1 MADRR
6 PLALGALLAAS
17 TISTAGT
24 RISAVAVPWLVLET
38 TRDPVLTGLVGTAEI
53 TPYVV
58 LQLLGAPL
66 VDRLGARRT
75 AIAGNVVAGL
85 AMALIPVLHAAGA
98 LSVPIV
104 LSLVFV
110 AGAARGPADAAT
122 QVLVPVAADRAGAP
136 IERAAG
142 LVDGAERLASV
153 LGAVAAGGLIAVV
166 GAADVVLIDAI
177 SFAAGAVLLLLVPA
191 ARAEETPESG
201 LRAYLRDL
209 REGLRFTRTHP
220 LTRSIAVMLVVTNF
234 ADAAVSG
241 LLLLVWARTTGVGS
255 PGLGVVVAAF
265 GAAAVVGAALFTA
278 LGPRLPRRRTFAWS
292 FLVAGAPRL
301 LVLALPLP
309 FWAVVAVWV
318 VSGLGAGALNPALAA
333 AQYAAIP
340 PRLLARVLA
349 AVNAAAWAG
358 IPLGGLVAGLGV
370 DTIGLVPALL
380 ALALLYAAATL
391 APFIGPSWRA
401 MDRAAPARR
410 PQEDAPLNP

>member
-1 MADRR
+1 MAERR

-24 RISAVAVPWLVLET
+24 RISHIAVPWLVLET

-53 TPYVV
+53 TPYVI

-75 AIAGNVVAGL
+75 AIAGNVIAGA
-85 AMALIPVLHAAGA
+85 AMALVPALHAAGA

-104 LSLVFV
+104 LALVFV

-122 QVLVPVAADRAGAP
+122 QVLVPGAAARAGTP

-153 LGAVAAGGLIAVV
+153 LGAVAAGGLIAVM
-166 GAADVVLIDAI
+166 GAADVVLLDAV
-177 SFAAGAVLLLLVPA
+177 SFGAGAVLLLLVPA
-191 ARAEETPESG
+191 GRAVERVEAG
-201 LRAYLRDL
+201 VRAYLRDL
-209 REGLRFTRTHP
+209 REGLRFARDHP

-255 PGLGVVVAAF
+255 TGLGVVVGAF

-292 FLVAGAPRL
+292 FLIAGAPRL
-301 LVLALPLP
+301 LALALPLP
-309 FWAVVAVWV
+309 YGAVVAVWV
-318 VSGLGAGALNPALAA
+318 VSGIGAGALNPALAA

-358 IPLGGLVAGLGV
+358 IPLGGLVAGVAV
-370 DTIGLVPALL
+370 DTIGLVPALV
-380 ALALLYAAATL
+380 ALAVLYAAATL
-391 APFIGPSWRA
+391 DPFVRRSWRA
-401 MDRAAPARR
+401 MDRPASTSAV
-410 PQEDAPLNP
+410 QEDAALRP